1 MGLDAVLCCFL
12 LLLLFVCFKFT
23 METVHSSNAKFYG
36 SNKGTVIHFLTFFF
50 LTCLNTNC

>member
-12 LLLLFVCFKFT
+12 LLLFAFFKFT

-50 LTCLNTNC
+50 NLSKH